1 VMTHCQIRRLLWPCM
16 SLLLVVSLGC
26 GGKKDPAPTGE
37 GSNPP
42 AAATG
47 DTAGDLATPEAGATG
62 GQSATQEIDTPEE
75 LARRSFEAFTSKDR
89 DSARKLTM
97 AGLTVESWEEL
108 IRQMKETEGHKGP
121 AADQGKSVS
130 EIAAKELGRVQANFE
145 QRFTGLH
152 DKLQQEGLDVA
163 QATFVKYDIG
173 RPSGEMAA
181 RMKEDIPFD
190 FADITV
196 VFELAGK
203 EHRLRVDDCFKLPGV
218 GWRAQGA
225 PFLAGFEDH
234 AEGES
239 SEADGHSSETTADSS
254 VETGTDSGDTTVAN
268 SAGNNAT
275 TVSEGR
281 AAPVNATIGFEV
293 GNQAPEITG
302 EDIDGKKFKLS
313 DYRGKVVLL
322 DFWGDW

>member
-1 VMTHCQIRRLLWPCM
+1 MMIHRQLRRLLWPCM
-16 SLLLVVSLGC
+16 SLLLLVAVGC
-26 GGKKDPAPTGE
+26 GDKKEAAPAGE

-42 AAATG
+42 AAASG
-47 DTAGDLATPEAGATG
+47 DPSSPESGATASDQGATG

-97 AGLTVESWEEL
+97 AGLTVDSWEEF
-108 IRQMKETEGHKGP
+108 IRQIKEAGGHKGP

-130 EIAAKELGRVQANFE
+130 EIAAKELGRVQADFE
-145 QRFTGLH
+145 QRFTALH

-173 RPSGEMAA
+173 RPSGEMAS
-181 RMKEDIPFD
+181 RMKDDIPFD
-190 FADITV
+190 FADVTV

-218 GWRAQGA
+218 GWRAQSA

-234 AEGES
+234 PEGES
-239 SEADGHSSETTADSS
+239 SETAGEVTLTDGNGRTVQTTINS
-254 VETGTDSGDTTVAN
+254 GTDA
-268 SAGNNAT
+268 
-275 TVSEGR
+275 
-281 AAPVNATIGFEV
+281 
-293 GNQAPEITG
+293 
-302 EDIDGKKFKLS
+302 
-313 DYRGKVVLL
+313 
-322 DFWGDW
+322 